1 MPRDDARLVHR
12 LRVVSGQHLR
22 RLLHQ
27 HAELFAEVVRVEAYA
42 GTCPRRVTH
51 AAWTRLWHV
60 LGQLVRLPAQSITT
74 TVLYVRLPSAPQF
87 AMLHARFASA
97 A

>member
-27 HAELFAEVVRVEAYA
+27 HAEVFAEVVRVEAYA
-42 GTCPRRVTH
+42 GTCLGQVTD
-51 AAWTRLWHV
+51 ASWTRPRSGWSES
-60 LGQLVRLPAQSITT
+60 RPWQSITT